1 MGKGKGELVFNGEG
15 LMKVFHLQFRKVKNT
30 GDGRW

>member
-1 MGKGKGELVFNGEG
+1 MGKAKGLVFSGEG